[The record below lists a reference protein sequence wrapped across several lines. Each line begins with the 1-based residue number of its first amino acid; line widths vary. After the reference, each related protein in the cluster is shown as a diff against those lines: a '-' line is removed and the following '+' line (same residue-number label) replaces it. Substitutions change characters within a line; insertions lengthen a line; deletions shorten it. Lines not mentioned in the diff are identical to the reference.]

1 MIPRIANARRAIVS
15 KRGGWFVGVALVVC
29 GLAAC
34 DDLLTVSDPQRYTS
48 DDLDEALPAVANG
61 VEGAVHEVIDT
72 WVVYQSLMA
81 DVYEHTGTWQGY
93 DEIDHGR
100 FVYGAVDMD
109 GTMNSL
115 LRARWFAESAEER
128 ITNVLGDADAARSK
142 LTAQVRL
149 GGAMADLYI
158 GAAWCEAPAVPDGP
172 AVPDTEILKQA
183 VAKFTAARE
192 VANAA
197 GETGF
202 ATAALAGRAQA
213 QLLLGNYDA
222 AAADAKQ
229 VPDGFSYGAKFNNQ
243 SNNWVVTVTTA
254 TFNEAAGLRRKW
266 WGLVDE
272 NAGGPTFMRDPY
284 TNEPDPRKPVHWDGD
299 RATDNV
305 TPHYSQW
312 KYTVETDDIPMVH
325 SDGMRLIEAEA
336 LMRKNDYAGAMAILN
351 KLRANVGLS
360 PIPTPTTATAMR
372 DVLLSERD
380 AETYM
385 EGWRAVD
392 LWRFG
397 ITKEIF
403 TAMNDPER
411 PASGR
416 PVKFSMSDTEA
427 LHNNNIADDLGQRCL
442 PRTN

>member
-1 MIPRIANARRAIVS
+1 MNTRFTW
-15 KRGGWFVGVALVVC
+15 GVGVALAAVV

-48 DDLDEALPAVANG
+48 EDLDDALPAVANG
-61 VEGAVHEVIDT
+61 VEGTVHEVMDT

-100 FVYGAVDMD
+100 FIYGAVDMD
-109 GTMNSL
+109 LVMNSL

-128 ITNVLGDADAARSK
+128 FQRVLGDAEAARSS
-142 LTAQVRL
+142 LTAQARL
-149 GGAMADLYI
+149 GGALADLYI
-158 GAAWCEAPAVPDGP
+158 GMAWCEAPAVPDGP
-172 AVPDTEILKQA
+172 AVADTEILKQA
-183 VAKFTAARE
+183 VAKFTATLE
-192 VANAA
+192 TANAA
-197 GETGF
+197 GNKNL
-202 ATAALAGRAQA
+202 ATAAIGGRAKA
-213 QLLLGNYDA
+213 NLVLGNYDA

-243 SNNWVVTVTTA
+243 SSNWVVTVTTA
-254 TFNEAAGLRRKW
+254 TFNKAAGMRRKW
-266 WGLVDE
+266 WSLVD
-272 NAGGPTFMRDPY
+272 NDAKGPTFMRDPW
-284 TNEPDPRKPVHWDGD
+284 TREHDPRKPVHWAGLT
-299 RATDNV
+299 ATDNI

-325 SDGMRLIEAEA
+325 ADEMRLIEAEA
-336 LMRKNDYAGAMAILN
+336 LMRKNNYAGAMAIIN

-360 PIPTPTTATAMR
+360 ALPVPTDATTMR
-372 DVLLSERD
+372 DILLSERD
-380 AETYM
+380 AETFM
-385 EGWRAVD
+385 EGMRAVD

-403 TAMNDPER
+403 AAMNDPER

-416 PVKFSMSDTEA
+416 PIKFSMSDTEA
-427 LHNNNIADDLGQRCL
+427 LYNNNIADDLGQRCL